1 MEQLVH
7 FPCKNIA
14 SVLAFL
20 YLSNHPG
27 IHSIVHIR
35 LESTPAN
42 DLLLYPH
49 NAFMIVEQFQRNSE
63 SHHIILITR
72 ENAQR
77 IMAV

>member
-42 DLLLYPH
+42 DLLLYAGPH
-49 NAFMIVEQFQRNSE
+49 EMFVQPEIQRSA
-63 SHHIILITR
+63 SFLT
-72 ENAQR
+72 
-77 IMAV
+77 V